1 MMWTEIDLL
10 PVVNSI
16 EIFSIEIFRHLLKD
30 YSFGICTLCGTMGPF
45 NFFLV
50 GVFGIES

>member
-1 MMWTEIDLL
+1 MWTEIDLL
-10 PVVNSI
+10 PVVN
-16 EIFSIEIFRHLLKD
+16 SIEIFRHLLKD